1 MTLPQRGHD
10 ACVSDSE
17 FNSIQ
22 IAVAIIAAIISAI
35 SAAIIAWQAVQ
46 TRRSTQVALDAVN
59 VARAELEQGEKTRE
73 DALRSQIDAEMPR
86 ITVTANLHAEAT
98 DPQEPR
104 FPVVFADDHRERP
117 ERLTQSEYVLPR
129 DAQKQ
134 LCVRA
139 TVKIVNDGPR
149 HMQATFTRSA
159 DQSAQP
165 EQLDL
170 APGESKTIGVERVES
185 LARWVELA
193 QWMNGDQ
200 TIAPPHEVRVFALSY
215 RFPGWIGAVEN
226 HEVVMGGTVV
236 EPVPGNAAAWRPAHL
251 LRTNESNQRI
261 AELVVQPFERL
272 YFRNRP
278 GDESMGWF

>member
-1 MTLPQRGHD
+1 M
-10 ACVSDSE
+10 
-17 FNSIQ
+17 
-22 IAVAIIAAIISAI
+22 AITAAIISAI

-86 ITVTANLHAEAT
+86 ITVTAHLHAEAT

-104 FPVVFADDHRERP
+104 FPVLFADDHRERP
-117 ERLTQSEYVLPR
+117 ERVTQSEYVLPR

-134 LCVRA
+134 LSVRA
-139 TVKIVNDGPR
+139 TVKIINDGPR
-149 HMQATFTRSA
+149 HMQATFTRLA
-159 DQSAQP
+159 NQSAQP

-170 APGESKTIGVERVES
+170 PPGESTTIGVERVES

-200 TIAPPHEVRVFALSY
+200 TVAPPHEVRVFTLTY

-236 EPVPGNAAAWRPAHL
+236 EPVPGNAAAWRPTHL